1 MKIVNQKRARMTT
14 LISNKIDFKLK
25 KYYKRQI
32 RTLNTNKRFN
42 TEKIIII
49 INMNTMDMSL
59 SKLRELA
66 IDREAWHATAHGVA
80 KSRTRL
86 ND

>member
-49 INMNTMDMSL
+49 INMN
-59 SKLRELA
+59 
-66 IDREAWHATAHGVA
+66 IP
-80 KSRTRL
+80 
-86 ND
+86 NDHLW